1 MQNKTMFESM
11 RLATGGGLKDLT
23 EKVKQAKNTFS
34 LVIGIGGTGFS
45 ALSTLREE
53 VYEQVEPDGFD
64 GEKPIYNHIRFL
76 QIDSDGWSA
85 RGLDA
90 SEFFY
95 MGREPF
101 ALPIPRDEPW
111 FRWLN
116 KDTTVDDARQGAGGV
131 RQAGKLL
138 LLADARELYNAISI
152 AIRNGVSGLNAGF
165 NINVYVMAG
174 IGGGT
179 GSGCFID
186 VCYIVQQVLSDL
198 GYDGNAFISGFFFFP
213 DVNLASGHF
222 PTWPA
227 YQDTVKT
234 NGYAALQEL
243 DYLMGIPENG
253 GRYEQQ
259 YNANFKISMAK
270 PPVSPNLCYLI
281 SAATMEGAVPE
292 NGYDYAM
299 RTVAEYILNYLVDAE
314 ASSQN
319 NTLDVS
325 ATLQGLLPNLRKLI
339 GQTRKDYG
347 VNYEYNIIGSSCA
360 IIPRQQIG
368 TYLATKTLETVKYM
382 KEAVPQR
389 SDVEAFCIRTGFTY
403 EALYAG
409 VNEKVYPL
417 SINPDGWVG
426 ALLKATKIGGIAKPL
441 YEKCAEWM
449 ENNNKIIGKN
459 IATMQRELDSYNPI
473 EVPDTVLGKIF
484 RKLVSIIENPDLGIY
499 FAAGIMKGIG
509 NGEAQ
514 AYTLDSVLQGI
525 QEETTYRRDAA
536 QAQQPYRIHQL
547 NEAQEILINSRE
559 GLLSSIKKKEA
570 NYLKEVEAYYQNKM
584 DIVMHN
590 KMLDMLAVI
599 KRNLEKLNRDYFE
612 KYVRIFDT
620 LFATFEDNAEFL
632 GSNERQNRNHTWSVV
647 NITSIRENLDAL
659 VLQYVQ
665 RDAIGNRIAP
675 DLVRGMNLMMLRNQG
690 SWLDEKEGKINC
702 LFSSFIRSHYHNA
715 FTLTMQDFLAEKY
728 GATGTDLE
736 AIISEKII
744 CDGLV
749 RRAVPNFHIDSTQF
763 PIMNSAYVVP
773 LFVLSVPQNEDSVIN
788 AAKRCRQAHNL
799 QMGISQSVRRDR
811 ITICELYAG
820 IPMYAYSA
828 LGDLKMAYEM
838 HKNCPGIH
846 LFEDEEGIDWRKLP
860 SPLPATYT
868 APGYET
874 PQSVLEAF
882 DLLDEARKQG
892 VVQDDR
898 SADKAPIFR
907 SKPFEVEETLTIP
920 QDANLKELLKL
931 LEEARAYKEQY
942 ENNKELFMELK
953 SNGINYDT
961 SIKDEFARRPDL
973 IEAVKAELH
982 QMDRV
987 NDRIRELKELIAES
1001 EDVMKR
1007 QDDFIAAL
1015 LRGSI
1020 VFENHQYK
1028 AVLNGAEGREEI
1040 LLEDEETKAYA
1051 AIPVYR
1057 AYLAYQNLS
1066 EAIRTRIYEQVRI
1079 SERDLDDETYQAA
1092 VSYRD
1097 FLTSVYIRY
1106 LENARTLEN
1115 GKFIEKFIN
1124 TVKNSVDLFVKN
1136 NV

>member
-23 EKVKQAKNTFS
+23 EKVKQAENAFS

-76 QIDSDGWSA
+76 QIDSDRESA

-138 LLADARELYNAISI
+138 LLVDARELYNAISI
-152 AIRNGVSGLNAGF
+152 AIRNGVSGLNARF

-198 GYDGNAFISGFFFFP
+198 GYYGNTYISGFFFLP
-213 DVNLASGHF
+213 DVNLALGHF
-222 PTWPA
+222 PTRPA

-292 NGYDYAM
+292 NGYDYAT
-299 RTVAEYILNYLVDAE
+299 RTVAEYILNYLVE
-314 ASSQN
+314 AKANSQN

-339 GQTRKDYG
+339 GQTTKDYG
-347 VNYEYNIIGSSCA
+347 VNYKYNILGASCA
-360 IIPRQQIG
+360 VVPYRPIG

-382 KEAVPQR
+382 KDAVPQK
-389 SDVEAFCIRTGFTY
+389 SDVETFCTRTGFTFD
-403 EALYAG
+403 ALYGG
-409 VNEKVYPL
+409 VNEKVSRL
-417 SINPDGWVG
+417 SINPENWDVKM
-426 ALLKATKIGGIAKPL
+426 LKAAKIGRITGPL
-441 YEKCAEWM
+441 YEKCEEWM
-449 ENNNKIIGKN
+449 ANNDGIIRKN
-459 IATMQRELDSYNPI
+459 IATMQRELDRYNPI
-473 EVPDTVLGKIF
+473 EAPDTVLGKIF
-484 RKLVSIIENPDLGIY
+484 RELVSIIENPDLGIY

-514 AYTLDSVLQGI
+514 AYTLDSVLQDI
-525 QEETTYRRDAA
+525 KATATSKWDEA
-536 QAQQPYRIHQL
+536 QRQQPYRMQQL
-547 NEAQEILINSRE
+547 NAAQEILINS
-559 GLLSSIKKKEA
+559 GPFSGIKKKKE
-570 NYLKEVEAYYQNKM
+570 NYLKEVGAFYQNLM
-584 DIVMHN
+584 DIAMYD
-590 KMLDMLAVI
+590 KMLDMLTVI
-599 KRNLEKLNRDYFE
+599 KRNLEELNEDYFK
-612 KYVRIFDT
+612 KYIRIFDT

-647 NITSIRENLDAL
+647 NIASIRENLDAL

-665 RDAIGNRIAP
+665 RDEIGNRIAP
-675 DLVRGMNLMMLRNQG
+675 DLVREMNLMMLRNQG
-690 SWLDEKEGKINC
+690 SWLDEREEKINC

-736 AIISEKII
+736 AIISEEII

-749 RRAVPNFHIDSTQF
+749 RRTVPNFHIDSAQF
-763 PIMNSAYVVP
+763 PIMNSAYAVP
-773 LFVLSVPQNEDSVIN
+773 FCVLSVPRNEDNIIN
-788 AAKRCRQAHNL
+788 AAEWCRRAYNL

-846 LFEDEEGIDWRKLP
+846 LFEDDKGIDWRKLP

-898 SADKAPIFR
+898 SADKAQIFR

-931 LEEARAYKEQY
+931 LEEAKAYKEQY

-982 QMDRV
+982 QMDRL
-987 NDRIRELKELIAES
+987 NDRIRELKDLIAES

-1028 AVLNGAEGREEI
+1028 AVLNGAESREEI

-1066 EAIRTRIYEQVRI
+1066 EAIHTRIYEQVRI